1 MGHNELLFFGGFLTL
16 IFTMLFIDLGVFSK
30 KSHIIG
36 FKEAIVWTSVWVLVA
51 LGFYVFLTQYGEI
64 IHGISNPGQLA
75 TKIREYEHSFLLTGN
90 WETDIQGY
98 RTNLAL
104 EFITGYLIEY
114 AFSIDNIFVM
124 IVIFGAFQVREKYY
138 KQILFWG
145 VLGAVVMRFLFIFLG
160 ASLLESFHWVMY
172 VFGGILLYTG
182 IKLLYDDGDDD
193 QIDTSKHPVV
203 RFLSRF
209 LRVFPRFVGS
219 HFVIRKNG
227 LLYITPL
234 FVALMVVEF
243 TDVVFAFD
251 SVPAIFSVTK
261 DPYIVFFSNIF
272 AIMGLRSLFFLLSNI
287 MHLFHYLKFGLGI
300 LMLFIGLKMMFHNW
314 MLSWGITTEMSLYII
329 LGILLL
335 SILASII
342 FPQPK
347 KQVDSIDQP

>member
-1 MGHNELLFFGGFLTL
+1 MGQSELLFFGGFLTL
-16 IFTMLFIDLGVFSK
+16 IFTMLFIDLGVFSR
-30 KSHIIG
+30 KSHVIG
-36 FKEAIVWTSVWVLVA
+36 FKEAISWTSVWVIMA
-51 LGFYVFLTQYGEI
+51 AAFYVFLTQYGEI
-64 IHGISNPGQLA
+64 IHNISNPGQLA
-75 TKIREYEHSFLLTGN
+75 TKIREYEHSFLLSGN
-90 WETDIQGY
+90 WETDIQAY

-104 EFITGYLIEY
+104 EFLTGYLIEY
-114 AFSIDNIFVM
+114 ALSIDNIFVM
-124 IVIFGAFQVREKYY
+124 IVIFGAFHVKEKHY

-145 VLGAVVMRFLFIFLG
+145 VLGAIVMRFLFIFLG
-160 ASLLESFHWVMY
+160 ASLLENFHWLMY

-182 IKLLYDDGDDD
+182 IKLLYEDQDDEH
-193 QIDTSKHPVV
+193 IDTSKHPVV
-203 RFLSRF
+203 RFLGTF
-209 LRVFPRFVGS
+209 LRVFPRFVGNN
-219 HFVIRKNG
+219 FFIRKNG
-227 LLYITPL
+227 HLFITPL
-234 FVALMVVEF
+234 FVVLMVVEF

-329 LGILLL
+329 LGILAL
-335 SILASII
+335 SVLASII

-347 KQVDSIDQP
+347 QDDSAHQP